1 MRNSKKLVPV
11 LIALHLS
18 VSVVAKAVSAP
29 DTPLKF
35 DMFSRLSCS
44 DELVRLD
51 NYSAHLANL
60 PDVLAV
66 VVVYGGR
73 SDTRQGE
80 VTARLFAIR
89 DRLLEKHSIDTN
101 RIVLLNGGFR
111 EKYQAELWII
121 SNIGRE
127 STMYLVLPTVKPAE
141 AKLRKPV
148 LIKWEYACL
157 ANQ

>member
-1 MRNSKKLVPV
+1 MRKIKKLVPV
-11 LIALHLS
+11 LVALHLS

-29 DTPLKF
+29 DTPFKF

-89 DRLLEKHSIDTN
+89 DRLLEKRSIDTN
-101 RIVLLNGGFR
+101 RIILLNGGFR
-111 EKYQAELWII
+111 EKYQTELWII
-121 SNIGRE
+121 PNIGRE
-127 STMYLVLPTVKPAE
+127 STNYLVLPSVKTAE

-148 LIKWEYACL
+148 MIKWEYACL
-157 ANQ
+157 ANE